1 MPLSAA
7 NIGKVDVGRVS
18 TGQFGDHFRELTT
31 GAVGGIRQAKILED
45 LQQSLLLIK
54 KAEMFAGAIG
64 FAEEPLGDDRQSS
77 IA

>member
-1 MPLSAA
+1 MPLSVP

-45 LQQSLLLIK
+45 LQKSLLLIK
-54 KAEMFAGAIG
+54 KAEMLAGAIG